1 MIILSSVDWQCCLS
15 AGLISLKNNQISV
28 FSETEKIGFI
38 IFSIIYHRYR
48 E

>member
-1 MIILSSVDWQCCLS
+1 LAML
-15 AGLISLKNNQISV
+15 LIGRINISQNNRISV
-28 FSETEKIGFI
+28 FSEMEKIGFI